1 MLAAAIAERGIGLQI
16 GSRSLREVE
25 TLARMRTSQALVR
38 LKDRLDRLAPLPG
51 DRLPTERAL
60 ADELGCSRQ
69 TVRVALAALEA
80 EGEIWRHV
88 GKGTFRGRAPRGS
101 PVRETVLLQA
111 VSPEQLMQAR
121 LMMEPAIAA
130 EAARQAKAG
139 DADYLFRLVTR
150 GRESTSRGDAEDAD
164 ARFHRGIAEIA
175 DNPILLGLLDYL
187 SSARRRA
194 AWQHQWD
201 RTYRRVGVSEFTGL
215 HSDQH
220 RAVVVAIAEADA
232 QAAFDAMSAHLA
244 TIAATMRRGAE

>member
-1 MLAAAIAERGIGLQI
+1 M
-16 GSRSLREVE
+16 
-25 TLARMRTSQALVR
+25 ARMTTSQALAR
-38 LKDRLDRLAPLPG
+38 LRDRLDHVAPRPG
-51 DRLPTERAL
+51 DQLPTERRL
-60 ADELGCSRQ
+60 ADKLGCSRQ
-69 TVRVALAALEA
+69 TLRVALAALEA

-88 GKGTFRGRAPRGS
+88 GKGTFRGSAPRGS

-130 EAARQAKAG
+130 EAARQAKPG
-139 DADYLFRLVTR
+139 DAEYLARLVAQ
-150 GRESTSRGDAEDAD
+150 GRRSTTRGDAEDAD

-194 AWQHQWD
+194 AWQYEWD

-220 RAVVVAIAEADA
+220 RAVVAAIAASDA
-232 QAAFDAMSAHLA
+232 QAAAEAMSAHLT
-244 TIAATMRRGAE
+244 TIAATMRRGD